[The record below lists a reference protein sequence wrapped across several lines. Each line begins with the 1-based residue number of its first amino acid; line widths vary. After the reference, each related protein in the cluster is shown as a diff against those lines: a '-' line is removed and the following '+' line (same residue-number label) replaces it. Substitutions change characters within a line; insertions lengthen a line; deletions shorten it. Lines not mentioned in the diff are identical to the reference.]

1 MYEIWGQHRMEKED
15 INSEEEGGKRKT
27 KYRKKNTRYIINNR
41 RIST

>member
-27 KYRKKNTRYIINNR
+27 KYREKKHKVYYQQ
-41 RIST
+41 